1 MSLTFSEDRAKTES
15 ATRVRRLDGWKM
27 IATYLDKA
35 ERTVKRWEADRGLPI
50 HRVPGGGRAAVY
62 AIAAELDAWLE
73 SNRGFEHESLNASE
87 HTKTDG
93 ISTNPDVAVGHPPQE
108 SLSGETPHVLLLPL
122 KRRLLLTTFGLLL
135 VGIAATGLLFAGAPT
150 KYLRLFSWTDP
161 TKPNSHPASTVAVSD
176 TEKGLARDLYLK
188 GRFEW
193 NKRTPESLN
202 RALDDFTQ
210 SIVHDPDNAHTY
222 AGLADTYLLLHEY
235 SLMPDTEAE
244 SRAIAASKKAVELDD
259 SLAEAHRSL
268 AFAEVWGNWDFRAGE
283 KEFRRAIKL
292 DPHDPLTHLWFA
304 TAFNTPEWFSVTRNE
319 FDRAQELDPSSPVV
333 LANKSIWLFQAGQR
347 QAGLDLARQVEQ
359 NDPDFVAPHRY
370 LARMNWDLRN
380 YPRFLIESEKTANLT
395 HDRVLME
402 TTAAARAGFRRGGEE
417 GLLNDL
423 YLARKRLYE
432 DGKLAGTPVAEICVR
447 LGKKEEALRLIQDDF
462 AHHRAEFLWTLTV
475 PDLLTLKN
483 NPRYQEL
490 INKLNFPTPP
500 TSSQ

>member
-1 MSLTFSEDRAKTES
+1 MPLAFSDDRPKTES
-15 ATRVRRLDGWKM
+15 ATPVRRLDGWKT

-50 HRVPGGGRAAVY
+50 HRVPGGGNAAVY
-62 AIAAELDAWLE
+62 AIAAELDAWLV
-73 SNRGFEHESLNASE
+73 SNRASE
-87 HTKTDG
+87 PESPNISEHPKADG
-93 ISTNPDVAVGHPPQE
+93 ISANPDVAPDLPQE
-108 SLSGETPHVLLLPL
+108 SPPREPTRALSFLL
-122 KRRLLLTTFGLLL
+122 KRRLLLTGFGLLL
-135 VGIAATGLLFAGAPT
+135 VGIAATGLPFAGAPT
-150 KYLRLFSWTDP
+150 KYLRLFSRTDP
-161 TKPNSHPASTVAVSD
+161 TKPNSHPTSTMAVSGA
-176 TEKGLARDLYLK
+176 EKSMAHDLYLK

-210 SIVHDPDNAHTY
+210 SVVHDPANAHAY

-235 SLMPDTEAE
+235 SLMPDNEAE

-268 AFAEVWGNWDFRAGE
+268 AFAEIWGNWDYRAGE
-283 KEFRRAIKL
+283 KEFRRAIEL

-304 TAFNTPEWFSVTRNE
+304 TAFNMPEWSSVASNE

-333 LANKSIWLFQAGQR
+333 LANKSIWLFQTGQR
-347 QAGLDLARQVEQ
+347 QAGLDLARQVER

-370 LARMNWDLRN
+370 LARMNWGLRN
-380 YPRFLIESEKTANLT
+380 YPGFLIESEKTANLT

-417 GLLNDL
+417 GLLNNL
-423 YLARKRLYE
+423 YLARKRLYA

-447 LGKKEEALRLIQDDF
+447 LGKKEEALHLIQDDF

-483 NPRYQEL
+483 DPQYQEL
-490 INKLNFPTPP
+490 MSKLNFPAPP

>member
-1 MSLTFSEDRAKTES
+1 VPLTFSEDRAKSES
-15 ATRVRRLDGWKM
+15 GTRVRRLDGWKM

-62 AIAAELDAWLE
+62 AIAVELDAWLE
-73 SNRGFEHESLNASE
+73 SNRASEPESLKTSE
-87 HTKTDG
+87 HTKADG
-93 ISTNPDVAVGHPPQE
+93 ISTNPDVTVDHLRQE
-108 SLSGETPHVLLLPL
+108 RPSGRTTDVLSLLLN
-122 KRRLLLTTFGLLL
+122 RRLLLTTFGLLL
-135 VGIAATGLLFAGAPT
+135 VSVAATGLPFAGAPT
-150 KYLRLFSWTDP
+150 KYLRLLSRTDS
-161 TKPNSHPASTVAVSD
+161 TKPNSHPASTMAVSD
-176 TEKGLARDLYLK
+176 AEKSLARDLYLK

-210 SIVHDPDNAHTY
+210 SVVHDPANAHIY

-268 AFAEVWGNWDFRAGE
+268 AFAEVWGNWDFHAGE
-283 KEFRRAIKL
+283 KEFRRAIEL

-304 TAFNTPEWFSVTRNE
+304 TAFNTPEWSSVARNE
-319 FDRAQELDPSSPVV
+319 FDRAQELDPSSAVV
-333 LANKSIWLFQAGQR
+333 LANKSIWLFQTGQR
-347 QAGLDLARQVEQ
+347 QAGLDLARQVER

-370 LARMNWDLRN
+370 LARMNWGLRN
-380 YPRFLIESEKTANLT
+380 YPGFLIESEKTANLT

-402 TTAAARAGFRRGGEE
+402 TTAAARAGFRRGGEG

-423 YLARKRLYE
+423 YLARKRLYA

-447 LGKKEEALRLIQDDF
+447 LGRKEEALHLIQDDF

-475 PDLLTLKN
+475 PDLLTLKSD
-483 NPRYQEL
+483 PRYQEL
-490 INKLNFPTPP
+490 INKLNFPIPP
-500 TSSQ
+500 ASSQ